1 MQTHY
6 SDNQRSAILDEHIT
20 KYVQQGYQIIA
31 RTPTTCQLVKQ
42 KKFSFFWALI
52 WLIIGVG
59 IGFLIYL
66 AWYMSKKGGSVYLQV
81 DAGGIVHV
89 TKS

>member
-1 MQTHY
+1 MHQFTEA
-6 SDNQRSAILDEHIT
+6 QRSAILDEHIAMYI
-20 KYVQQGYQIIA
+20 KQGYQIVS
-31 RTPTTCQLVKQ
+31 RTPTTCQLVGA
-42 KKFSFFWALI
+42 KKFSFFWALV

-59 IGFLIYL
+59 FGFLIYL

-81 DAGGIVHV
+81 DAGGIVHA